1 MASETVDPID
11 WPSPPPTPSVR
22 RAVPHEPQVL
32 HGVNA
37 GQISQDLLQQPGS
50 EHVSLGVS
58 GQCTACA
65 ATQGIKSIDI
75 QKYIKAIE
83 YQ

>member
-11 WPSPPPTPSVR
+11 WPSTPTPPLR
-22 RAVPHEPQVL
+22 RAVPHEPHVL

-37 GQISQDLLQQPGS
+37 GHISQDLLQQPGS
-50 EHVSLGVS
+50 EHVSFGVP

-65 ATQGIKSIDI
+65 ATQGIKAIDI